1 MKKQHKILIDSLAY
15 ELKSGTRKIDQR
27 FKQLEEEL
35 QQLIEKQHRTPQ
47 HLLSQKTEGVTRR
60 I

>member
-1 MKKQHKILIDSLAY
+1 MIDSLAY

-35 QQLIEKQHRTPQ
+35 QQLIEKQHGTPNTYLAKKLK
-47 HLLSQKTEGVTRR
+47 LLREEFDKQFKQR
-60 I
+60 